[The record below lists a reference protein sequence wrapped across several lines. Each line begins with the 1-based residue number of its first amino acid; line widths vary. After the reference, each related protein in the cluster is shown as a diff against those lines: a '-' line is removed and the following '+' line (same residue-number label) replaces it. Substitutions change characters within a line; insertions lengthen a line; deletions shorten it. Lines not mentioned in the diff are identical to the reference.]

1 MSRSNIDDFIT
12 LNRLGSGS
20 FGTVYKVERKI
31 DHKIYVIKSVR
42 ISELSYGEQTEAINE
57 VKILAQLD
65 SPYVVTY
72 YDSFMDAESL
82 KIVMEYCN
90 KGDLQSLLKKAKSKK
105 VKCLKEYVT
114 WDLCLQI
121 ILGLE
126 YLHSKKILHR
136 DLKSANVF
144 LTKENGEQV
153 FNVKIGDL
161 GVAKLLETST
171 AFASTI
177 VGTPYYL
184 SPELCAD
191 KPYRDKSDCWALG
204 VLIYECCT
212 LKRPFE
218 ARNQCAL
225 IMKIMQAK
233 PEPLSKQT
241 VSPELNRLVLWL
253 LQKDPAKRPT
263 IREILNDSL
272 IRRKLKEHQLES
284 PTFLDSYEESHY
296 LDKAALENDVNTNN
310 NNNNTSTPNS
320 KKDKTSTSSLSN
332 RTGTTGTPQ
341 SGRNSNSAVKG
352 NRVRGGA
359 HAQRIP
365 SSRAMSRHQKS
376 PVQTTSVSSSSEKIN
391 PQITAE
397 SKNNYPLDTD
407 IDMVDVSEKISNA
420 TISPTSPSD
429 IKQVEAE
436 MSTEAK
442 KVNNKKNIDIIGS
455 KNIQDD
461 YKKSSPNEDDFEEYE
476 DDFEPEGEMEIEAK
490 DSDLSKFYS
499 SDAKEFPNDNHND
512 NNNTNG
518 DDDAKESTRYSE
530 CSESEIDGSDQ
541 TQLGALRDLIE
552 ESRQRS
558 LNALG
563 ESLFGKVYKLCANHM
578 MKSSSNSDTS
588 NDNITDRDEGEGI
601 ESNEDK
607 ESQSQPQ
614 KVPETFI
621 KELELALSA
630 QMKDGVEIACD
641 AVFGVKVL
649 LALEERARLFST
661 ETEG

>member
-144 LTKENGEQV
+144 LKKENGEQV

-233 PEPLSKQT
+233 PESLSKQT
-241 VSPELNRLVLWL
+241 VSPELNRLVVWL
-253 LQKDPAKRPT
+253 LQKDPTKRPT

-284 PTFLDSYEESHY
+284 PSFLDDYEETHY
-296 LDKAALENDVNTNN
+296 LNKATSENEIY
-310 NNNNTSTPNS
+310 NNTSTPNS
-320 KKDKTSTSSLSN
+320 KRDKTSTSLSN
-332 RTGTTGTPQ
+332 RTGAANSYTATPQ
-341 SGRNSNSAVKG
+341 SGQNPNSAIKG
-352 NRVRGGA
+352 NRVRGGV
-359 HAQRIP
+359 HAQRIT
-365 SSRAMSRHQKS
+365 SSRAMSRHQK
-376 PVQTTSVSSSSEKIN
+376 PTVQTPSISSSVENIN
-391 PQITAE
+391 QQLTAE
-397 SKNNYPLDTD
+397 SKDDYPLDKN
-407 IDMVDVSEKISNA
+407 VDVINISQKMTNT

-429 IKQVEAE
+429 IKQVEVE
-436 MSTEAK
+436 ISTEAK
-442 KVNNKKNIDIIGS
+442 IVNNKMNSIDIIGS
-455 KNIQDD
+455 KNIPDND
-461 YKKSSPNEDDFEEYE
+461 KKHSSNEDDFDEYE

-490 DSDLSKFYS
+490 DSDLSKFYPG
-499 SDAKEFPNDNHND
+499 DAKEIPDNHND
-512 NNNTNG
+512 INNRNG
-518 DDDAKESTRYSE
+518 EDDVNESLRHSE
-530 CSESEIDGSDQ
+530 CGETEIDGSDQ

-563 ESLFGKVYKLCANHM
+563 ESLFHKVYKLCANHM
-578 MKSSSNSDTS
+578 MKSSSNSDVTNS
-588 NDNITDRDEGEGI
+588 NDIDGKEVEGN
-601 ESNEDK
+601 ESSENEESTS
-607 ESQSQPQ
+607 ESQQVSESFLQ
-614 KVPETFI
+614 
-621 KELELALSA
+621 ELELALAA
-630 QMKDGVEIACD
+630 QMKDGVDIACD

-661 ETEG
+661 DSER